1 MAGLQLAGV
10 SALRAIRHENECN
23 RALERFYRAHCAQ
36 IQALEAQGYEVKI
49 ARDWGTPADAWY
61 LVLTPKKERSKAALI
76 DRLRARLDALIDRFC
91 AERFPTHKA

>member
-10 SALRAIRHENECN
+10 SALRASRHENECN
-23 RALERFYRAHCAQ
+23 RALERFNRAHCAQ

-61 LVLTPKKERSKAALI
+61 LVLTPKKSEPKPRRFTFSERLFFWCK
-76 DRLRARLDALIDRFC
+76 RAFACRSGDC
-91 AERFPTHKA
+91 A